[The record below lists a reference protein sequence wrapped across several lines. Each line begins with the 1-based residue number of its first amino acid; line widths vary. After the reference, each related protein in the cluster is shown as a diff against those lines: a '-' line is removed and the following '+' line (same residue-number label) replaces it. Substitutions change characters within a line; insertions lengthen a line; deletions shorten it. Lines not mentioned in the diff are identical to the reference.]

1 MNKLKNNYQSIEKL
15 YVNKVLY
22 NFVNKELLKKTK
34 IKSKQFIRVF
44 VINFP
49 KLIQQHDYY
58 QKHNRRNLLNNQI
71 YHHSHLMRII
81 PP

>member
-34 IKSKQFIRVF
+34 I
-44 VINFP
+44 NP
-49 KLIQQHDYY
+49 KKFGLVWT
-58 QKHNRRNLLNNQI
+58 NLFMN
-71 YHHSHLMRII
+71 
-81 PP
+81 